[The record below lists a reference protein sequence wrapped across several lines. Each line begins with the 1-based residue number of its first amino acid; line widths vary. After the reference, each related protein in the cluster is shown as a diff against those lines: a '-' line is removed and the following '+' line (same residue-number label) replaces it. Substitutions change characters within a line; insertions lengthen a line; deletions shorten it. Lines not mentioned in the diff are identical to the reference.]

1 MALNEYVAF
10 PHVRQVFR
18 IERLVRTL
26 DGKKKRREVA
36 YGVTSLS
43 ADRADPATILKL
55 NRGHWAIENRLHWVR
70 DVTFDEDR
78 CRVRK
83 GAAAQIMAS
92 LRNLVISL
100 LRLAGASNIARG
112 LRHLASHIPK
122 ALRLIGL

>member
-1 MALNEYVAF
+1 VV
-10 PHVRQVFR
+10 H
-18 IERLVRTL
+18 TL
-26 DGKKKRREVA
+26 DGKKLRREVA

-55 NRGHWAIENRLHWVR
+55 NRGHWGIENKVHWVR

-83 GAAAQIMAS
+83 RAAAQILAS